1 MPSDRHADRLA
12 LGPGAVF
19 PVSKAAELLPVADTK
34 ARAWLRARGLTSDL
48 CGREV
53 VVWAE
58 VLAVLATESPA
69 VPPARLPRRRLDPL

>member
-19 PVSKAAELLPVADTK
+19 PVSKAAELLPVADGK
-34 ARAWLRARGLTSDL
+34 ARAWLRGHGLTTDL

-58 VLAVLATESPA
+58 VLATLSTD
-69 VPPARLPRRRLDPL
+69 PPAGSVTPLRRRRLDPL

>member
-12 LGPGAVF
+12 LGPAAVF
-19 PVSKAAELLPVADTK
+19 PVSKAAELLPVSDSR
-34 ARAWLRARGLTSDL
+34 ARQWLRANGLTSDL

-58 VLAVLATESPA
+58 VLAALAAEPLDPIPT
-69 VPPARLPRRRLDPL
+69 RLHRRLDPL